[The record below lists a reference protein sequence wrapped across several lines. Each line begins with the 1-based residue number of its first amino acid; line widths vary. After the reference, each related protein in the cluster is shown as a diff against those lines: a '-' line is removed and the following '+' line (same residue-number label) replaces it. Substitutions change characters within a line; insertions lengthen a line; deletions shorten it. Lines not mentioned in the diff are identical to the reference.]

1 MVTAK
6 ERLTRSWG
14 LHDAI
19 EFLSELHYDV
29 SPLGNE
35 EIFQL
40 LEEVLRRAGRRRRT
54 KDHTL

>member
-1 MVTAK
+1 VVTAK

-40 LEEVLRRAGRRRRT
+40 LEEVLDGLDGDEGP
-54 KDHTL
+54 DHTL

>member
-40 LEEVLRRAGRRRRT
+40 LEEVLEELDG
-54 KDHTL
+54 DEGPDNTL